1 MKITGCCLPYGESK
15 YHDAVQVGAFAHQ
28 DGAQVPLVR
37 DFFDNNPENVIGH
50 CFLHDTDEGVM
61 CDIHFNERYLSNHTV
76 DEGLV
81 ARLKIGACAVR
92 IKREPIFN
100 HELPA
105 SKFGNHPLFVDLVL
119 IVAVAMNEYCLERV
133 VIEDETKEKD

>member
-15 YHDAVQVGAFAHQ
+15 YHDAVQVGAFDHQ

-37 DFFDNNPENVIGH
+37 DFFDKNNPENVIGH
-50 CFLHDTDEGVM
+50 CILHDTDEGVM

-76 DEGLV
+76 DEALCSH
-81 ARLKIGACAVR
+81 LKIGAWAVS
-92 IKREPIFN
+92 IKREPVLN

-105 SKFGNHPLFVDLVL
+105 SKFGNNF
-119 IVAVAMNEYCLERV
+119 IVTGGRIAAVAINEYCLERI
-133 VIEDETKEKD
+133 VIEDE